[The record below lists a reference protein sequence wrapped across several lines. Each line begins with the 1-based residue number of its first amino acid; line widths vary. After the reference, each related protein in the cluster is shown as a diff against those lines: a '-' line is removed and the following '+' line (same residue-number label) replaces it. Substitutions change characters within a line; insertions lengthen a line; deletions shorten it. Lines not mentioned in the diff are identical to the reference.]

1 MHSARTVTIVELELI
16 RRFRWMAAAVVLDC
30 TDILLQNFFHW
41 QYQSEIV
48 PRSMTTV
55 TTVRYA
61 LPDILEL
68 LN

>member
-41 QYQSEIV
+41 QYQFEIV
-48 PRSMTTV
+48 PR
-55 TTVRYA
+55 
-61 LPDILEL
+61 
-68 LN
+68 

>member
-30 TDILLQNFFHW
+30 TDILLQILSLAIPIRNRT
-41 QYQSEIV
+41 
-48 PRSMTTV
+48 PMTTV

-61 LPDILEL
+61 LPDLLEL